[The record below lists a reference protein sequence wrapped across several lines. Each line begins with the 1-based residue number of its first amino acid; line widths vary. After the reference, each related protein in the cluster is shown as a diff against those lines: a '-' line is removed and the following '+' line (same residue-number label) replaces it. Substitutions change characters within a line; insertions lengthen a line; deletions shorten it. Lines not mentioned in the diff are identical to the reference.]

1 MSDHDPSEQSA
12 GDKSI
17 NENPERMASEHPAE
31 LEAERLLDQPQR
43 SDQPQRCG
51 YVALVGRPNVGKST
65 LLNHL
70 LRQKISITSRKPQT
84 TRHVLL
90 GVDTE
95 GDCQAIYVD
104 TPGIHDHAHREMN
117 RQMVRAATAVLADVD
132 LAIMV
137 VERDLWTEGDERVLS
152 YLIAHEV
159 PSFVVLNKID
169 LMQRKDA
176 LLPAIAALSERKRF
190 EEVVP
195 VSALRGAGLDDLR
208 RAVCARLPVQPHL
221 FPADQ
226 VTDQSE
232 RFLVSEIIREKL
244 MRRLGDEVPHHLAV
258 AIEAYEESGNLVDI
272 AAEIFVERPGQKR
285 IVIGKGG
292 EKLKQIGR
300 EAREDVEA
308 LLGKRVMLR
317 LWVKVRP
324 GWSNS
329 AAGLRR
335 VGYDPGRR

>member
-1 MSDHDPSEQSA
+1 MSDQSQDPGSE
-12 GDKSI
+12 
-17 NENPERMASEHPAE
+17 PT
-31 LEAERLLDQPQR
+31 
-43 SDQPQRCG
+43 QRCG

-95 GDCQAIYVD
+95 GDCQAISVD
-104 TPGIHDHAHREMN
+104 PPGIHDHAMREMN

-137 VERDLWTEGDERVLS
+137 VDRDLWTEEDERVLAH
-152 YLIAHEV
+152 IAAHAV
-159 PSFVVLNKID
+159 PSFVVLNKVD
-169 LMQRKDA
+169 LMARKEA
-176 LLPAIAALSERKRF
+176 LLPAIAALAARERF
-190 EEVVP
+190 EQVVP
-195 VSALRGAGLDDLR
+195 VSALKGEGLDDLR
-208 RAVCARLPVQPHL
+208 RAVCSRLPVQPHL
-221 FPADQ
+221 FPPDQ

-258 AIEAYEESGNLVDI
+258 VIEAFQETEGLVDI

-292 EKLKQIGR
+292 EKLKQIGID
-300 EAREDVEA
+300 ARKDIEA
-308 LLGKRVMLR
+308 LLERRVMLR

-335 VGYDPGRR
+335 VGYDPGRG

>member
-1 MSDHDPSEQSA
+1 M
-12 GDKSI
+12 
-17 NENPERMASEHPAE
+17 
-31 LEAERLLDQPQR
+31 
-43 SDQPQRCG
+43 QRCG
-51 YVALVGRPNVGKST
+51 YVALIGRPNVGKST

-70 LRQKISITSRKPQT
+70 LRQKLSITSRKPQT

-95 GDCQAIYVD
+95 GESQAIYVD
-104 TPGIHDHAHREMN
+104 TPGIHDHAHRELN

-132 LAIMV
+132 LVLMV
-137 VERDLWTEGDERVLS
+137 VDRDIWTAADELVLEHLERH
-152 YLIAHEV
+152 AV
-159 PSFVVLNKID
+159 PRFAVLNKID
-169 LMQRKDA
+169 LLKRKEA
-176 LLPAIAALSERKRF
+176 LLPAMAAFQERRRF
-190 EEVVP
+190 EEIFP
-195 VSALRGAGLDDLR
+195 VSALRGEGLDALR
-208 RAVCARLPVQPHL
+208 QAVFRRLPEQPHL

-226 VTDQSE
+226 ITDQSE

-258 AIEAYEESGNLVDI
+258 VIEAFDETERLVDI
-272 AAEIFVERPGQKR
+272 AAEIFVERAGQKR
-285 IVIGKGG
+285 IVIGHGG
-292 EKLKQIGR
+292 EKLKLIGS
-300 EAREDVEA
+300 EARKDAEA

-335 VGYDPGRR
+335 VGYDPGRG